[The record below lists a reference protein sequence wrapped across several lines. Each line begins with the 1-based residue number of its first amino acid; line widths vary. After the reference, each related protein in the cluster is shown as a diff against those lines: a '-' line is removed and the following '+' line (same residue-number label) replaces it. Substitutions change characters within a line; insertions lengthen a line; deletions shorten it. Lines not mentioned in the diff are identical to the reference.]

1 MRLGSAKLII
11 GVAIVLSSLGL
22 SSQTAFSQAK
32 PKPAAAEKRVAK
44 VDHGRVILL
53 RGLANIFSR
62 GMDTLAK
69 KLGARGVGTVVTNY
83 RNGFDIADQLAQA
96 YQADKSILPIIVI
109 GHSLGG
115 NRAISMSARLAKNNV
130 PVRLVVLFDATVSW
144 PVPLNVEE
152 VLNLHKPGGPCS
164 GATCAGA
171 VVVGVPGYRGVIDN
185 KDVSD
190 ILGGG
195 HINIDK
201 SPALHDEVIEK
212 VLSLLAE

>member
-1 MRLGSAKLII
+1 MELCSKTY
-11 GVAIVLSSLGL
+11 
-22 SSQTAFSQAK
+22 QT
-32 PKPAAAEKRVAK
+32 
-44 VDHGRVILL
+44 
-53 RGLANIFSR
+53 
-62 GMDTLAK
+62 
-69 KLGARGVGTVVTNY
+69 
-83 RNGFDIADQLAQA
+83 
-96 YQADKSILPIIVI
+96 DKSILPIIII

-115 NRAISMSARLAKNNV
+115 NRALSMSAQMAKNNV

-201 SPALHDEVIEK
+201 SKVLHGEVIEK